1 MAHWRLFRCVLI
13 VSGVLLA
20 SVPTPSP
27 AHAAHEDWVALS
39 GAVWLD
45 ENVDGIRQPSEPLL
59 SGVIVE
65 VSGTPIPN
73 GSTTTDEQG
82 YYTYDPGRP
91 RDYERKRQGSII
103 AFVHYTKP
111 GAEQTFSAGYY
122 YSHYGCASPYVL
134 PEDEG
139 AELTLNIRVLHFS
152 HRGLSPPFNW
162 PLADGH
168 FFTEASGDRS
178 CDHGYPVT
186 NAAGI
191 PFWDTWQRM
200 GLENVGYPLS
210 DRFMWRGLITQLF
223 QKAIFQ
229 GQPGKRVSFVNI
241 FDQLHHLGA
250 DDEHLRYFGTPKRLD
265 SSFDAGKSRE
275 EIQRDRLA
283 LLNANSAIKERYYAA
298 AEPLRLYGL
307 PTSRVVEYPNVSL
320 LRTQK
325 VVFQHWNEDVLFAKA
340 GEVTIVNGGYA
351 ARRYDF
357 FPWEVLEP
365 RSPESVIGLP

>member
-1 MAHWRLFRCVLI
+1 MSHWRLFQSVLT

-27 AHAAHEDWVALS
+27 AYAAHEDWVALS

-65 VSGTPIPN
+65 VFGVATTGS
-73 GSTTTDEQG
+73 STTTDEQG
-82 YYTYDPGRP
+82 RYIYDLGRP
-91 RDYERKRQGSII
+91 PDYDWKLKGSFI
-103 AFVHYTKP
+103 AIVHYRKP
-111 GAEQTFSAGYY
+111 GAAQTIYAGYRF
-122 YSHYGCASPYVL
+122 SHYGCASLYVL

-139 AELTLNIRVLHFS
+139 AELTLNIRVLHIS
-152 HRGLSPPFNW
+152 HRGLSPPMNW

-168 FFTEASGDRS
+168 FFTEASHAGG
-178 CDHGYPVT
+178 CDMGYSVT
-186 NAAGI
+186 NADGI

-210 DRFMWRGLITQLF
+210 DRFMWRGLVTQVF

-241 FDQLHHLGA
+241 FDELHDLGA
-250 DDEHLRYFGTPKRLD
+250 DDEHLRYFGTPKRLG
-265 SSFDAGKSRE
+265 SLLDAGKSRE

-298 AEPLRLYGL
+298 AEPLRHYGL
-307 PTSRVVEYPNVSL
+307 PTSRVVEYPNVSM

-325 VVFQHWNEDVLFAKA
+325 VVFQHWKEDVPFAKA

-357 FPWEVLEP
+357 FPWEVLDP
-365 RSPESVIGLP
+365 RSPDSVIGLP

>member
-13 VSGVLLA
+13 VTGVLLA

-27 AHAAHEDWVALS
+27 AYAAHEDWVALS

-65 VSGTPIPN
+65 VFGLGTP
-73 GSTTTDEQG
+73 GDSTTTDEQG
-82 YYTYDPGRP
+82 HYTYDPGRP
-91 RDYERKRQGSII
+91 LDYDWKLKGEFIVL
-103 AFVHYTKP
+103 VHYTKP
-111 GAEQTFSAGYY
+111 GAEETFYGGRYF
-122 YSHYGCASPYVL
+122 SHDGCAALYVL

-152 HRGLSPPFNW
+152 NRGLSTPFNW

-178 CDHGYPVT
+178 CDIGYSVT
-186 NAAGI
+186 NADGI

-210 DRFMWRGLITQLF
+210 DRFMWRGLITQVF

-229 GQPGKRVSFVNI
+229 GQPGKRVSFVNT
-241 FDQLHHLGA
+241 FDELHHLGA

-298 AEPLRLYGL
+298 AEPLRHYGL
-307 PTSRVVEYPNVSL
+307 PTSRVVEYPNVSM

-325 VVFQHWNEDVLFAKA
+325 VVFQHWKEDVPFAKA
-340 GEVTIVNGGYA
+340 GEVTIVNAGYS
-351 ARRYDF
+351 ARRYNF
-357 FPWEVLEP
+357 FPWDVLDP
-365 RSPESVIGLP
+365 RSPDSVIGLP